1 MSAANPSLI
10 PAAAEALVLLG
21 GKVRAR
27 RKNLRISAVAAA
39 EAAGISRVTLF
50 RIEKG
55 EPSVTMGAWFAVFAA
70 LGLRLDVATAQD
82 ASAMPQPPAD
92 RKGWIPARV
101 RLADYPVLRQLA
113 WHVHGAPELSPREAL
128 GVYERNWR
136 HMDPAALS
144 EGERDLIDA
153 LRQALG
159 AGQDV

>member
-1 MSAANPSLI
+1 MPTPPPTVT
-10 PAAAEALVLLG
+10 PAATEALASLG

-27 RKNLRISAVAAA
+27 RKQLRISAVAAA

-55 EPSVTMGAWFAVFAA
+55 EPSVTMGAWFAVCAA
-70 LGLRLDVATAQD
+70 LGLRLHVVTPQDISAT
-82 ASAMPQPPAD
+82 PQPLPD
-92 RKGWIPARV
+92 RKGWIPTRV

-128 GVYERNWR
+128 GIYERNWR

-144 EGERDLIDA
+144 DGERDLVDA

-159 AGQDV
+159 SDHDV

>member
-1 MSAANPSLI
+1 MPTPSPNI
-10 PAAAEALVLLG
+10 VPAAAEALASLG

-27 RKNLRISAVAAA
+27 RKELRISAVAAA

-55 EPSVTMGAWFAVFAA
+55 EPSVTMGAWFAVFAS
-70 LGLRLDVATAQD
+70 LGLRLHVVTRED
-82 ASAMPQPPAD
+82 AAAPPQRLPD

-136 HMDPAALS
+136 HMDPAELS
-144 EGERDLIDA
+144 DAERDLIDA

-159 AGQDV
+159 SDHDV

>member
-1 MSAANPSLI
+1 MPTPPPTAT
-10 PAAAEALVLLG
+10 PAATGALASLG

-27 RKNLRISAVAAA
+27 RKELRISAVAAA

-70 LGLRLDVATAQD
+70 LGLRLDVVTSQD
-82 ASAMPQPPAD
+82 ASATPQPPPD

-144 EGERDLIDA
+144 EDEQNLIDA

-159 AGQDV
+159 SHHDV

>member
-1 MSAANPSLI
+1 MPAPNPAI
-10 PAAAEALVLLG
+10 APAATEALALLG
-21 GKVRAR
+21 GTVRAR
-27 RKNLRISAVAAA
+27 RKALRISAVAAA

-55 EPSVTMGAWFAVFAA
+55 EPSVTMGAWFAVFAV

-82 ASAMPQPPAD
+82 VSATPQPPPD

-101 RLADYPVLRQLA
+101 KLADYPVLRQLA

-136 HMDPAALS
+136 HMDPASLS
-144 EGERDLIDA
+144 QGERDLIEA
-153 LRQALG
+153 LRQAF
-159 AGQDV
+159 ASNQDV

>member
-1 MSAANPSLI
+1 MPTPPPTVT
-10 PAAAEALVLLG
+10 PAATEALASLG
-21 GKVRAR
+21 AKVRAR
-27 RKNLRISAVAAA
+27 RKQLRISAVAVA

-70 LGLRLDVATAQD
+70 LGLRLDLVTAQD
-82 ASAMPQPPAD
+82 ASATAQPGPD

-128 GVYERNWR
+128 GIYERNRR

-144 EGERDLIDA
+144 HGERDLIDA

-159 AGQDV
+159 FDHDV

>member
-1 MSAANPSLI
+1 M
-10 PAAAEALVLLG
+10 PAATPPIAPAATESLALLG

-27 RKNLRISAVAAA
+27 RKELRISAVAAA
-39 EAAGISRVTLF
+39 EAAGLSRVTLF

-55 EPSVTMGAWFAVFAA
+55 EPSVTMGAWVAVFAA
-70 LGLRLDVATAQD
+70 LGLRLDL
-82 ASAMPQPPAD
+82 ASARDDSATTQPALD

-136 HMDPAALS
+136 HMDAAALG
-144 EGERDLIDA
+144 EAERDLIDA
-153 LRQALG
+153 LRQAFG